1 MLRLSIRGNL
11 HVCWGS
17 ERRNAT
23 RPTRRNGRNIEFS
36 EDPTRIVP
44 CDAVAI
50 AGKLVQNNGIEL
62 CAPDRCWILDS
73 RMNVCRKERRVSFGT
88 FFIGRNS
95 LARASA
101 LLCWIFWT
109 SVHAARTDLP
119 LVQVEP
125 SAARPVRQELLA
137 PRSRVAYAT
146 PFAGGARRRHAQ
158 PRIGGSASGCRAQRA
173 PSCQA
178 SARGRFR
185 TSSASGSGSR
195 HVPAEMGEH

>member
-50 AGKLVQNNGIEL
+50 GGKLVQNNGIEL
-62 CAPDRCWILDS
+62 CAPDRCCDTWDS
-73 RMNVCRKERRVSFGT
+73 PSAPSRSAG
-88 FFIGRNS
+88 NS
-95 LARASA
+95 VARASA
-101 LLCWIFWT
+101 LLGWIFWT

-119 LVQVEP
+119 LLQVDR
-125 SAARPVRQELLA
+125 ARPDRFDKSSLHHAAELSTALRRWRGGTLSPALPTAPAADLAALEERQLLYHILCY
-137 PRSRVAYAT
+137 SRV
-146 PFAGGARRRHAQ
+146 
-158 PRIGGSASGCRAQRA
+158 
-173 PSCQA
+173 
-178 SARGRFR
+178 
-185 TSSASGSGSR
+185 
-195 HVPAEMGEH
+195 E